1 MALFS
6 SVPAFKKNP
15 SQTLSMGN
23 THYKIAPKRVDIYLA
38 NETNTETIKL
48 IEDQNMSFYNES
60 NQRDSSKIILF
71 VIERNK
77 RATSTCCEAAFHI
90 GKQLNTSYNIF
101 QPKIVLSIEPYPETK
116 ETLNESQELNLMR
129 SKLRDLALKHG
140 VPVFDKPDIQMA
152 SYLKEMARSQ
162 Y

>member
-1 MALFS
+1 
-6 SVPAFKKNP
+6 
-15 SQTLSMGN
+15 MGN
-23 THYKIAPKRVDIYLA
+23 TQYKIAPKRADIYLA
-38 NETNTETIKL
+38 CETNTETIKL
-48 IEDQNMSFYNES
+48 IEDQNMSFYNGS
-60 NQRDSSKIILF
+60 VQQDSSKIILF

-90 GKQLNTSYNIF
+90 GKQLNASYNIF

-152 SYLKEMARSQ
+152 TYLKEMARSQ